1 MEQAINLKVQKQ
13 LILGQGKLL
22 QLLFFQIVYMA
33 KSRKSQIQEAKMS
46 FLRMMDGL
54 SLRDRVRSSD
64 IRERNQLRWFGH
76 LVRITPGCLSSGGV
90 SSMLIWGKT
99 KDMLERSYLSWLAWE
114 RLCIPLEELV
124 ELAGEMSVWISLL
137 SCCPIAIRTGISG
150 RRRNGQDPPLC
161 SYVGE

>member
-1 MEQAINLKVQKQ
+1 
-13 LILGQGKLL
+13 
-22 QLLFFQIVYMA
+22 
-33 KSRKSQIQEAKMS
+33 MS
-46 FLRMMDGL
+46 FLSTVAWL
-54 SLRDRVRSSD
+54 SLKDMVRSSD
-64 IRERNQLRWFGH
+64 IRKRLSVEPLLFCIEWSQLRWFGH

-137 SCCPIAIRTGISG
+137 KLL
-150 RRRNGQDPPLC
+150 PPRP
-161 SYVGE
+161 GPG